1 VPCIRVLV
9 YPRGQRDLMWSAAID
24 HCGRQ
29 LAFAV
34 DHAVCD
40 SATSGTWPK
49 VLRITASSNSP
60 RFGSPRRENAT
71 APVLALSRDIACARR
86 IAADDFRQWL
96 TDNQA
101 ELADAADRWL
111 PRELEEVDRRTLIA
125 GMANDVVRAVDAA
138 IGVVPDGR
146 ANEGPV
152 VEGGAENDPDEIE
165 DQADD
170 ELELVDP
177 SADKLLDRL
186 LYWGILPRYAFPT
199 DVAPFYVFNVALS
212 TPFAPKME
220 FAPSQGLNIALSQYA
235 PNKQIWIK
243 GKQYTSKA
251 IFSPYRNERRDA
263 WGRRKLYFECSR
275 CGHAKTEEYD
285 ETRRN
290 AVVACEACRTPAT
303 FGPAK
308 PWFRPPGFA
317 HPIDKQPVT
326 TPDAPNETAYATR
339 AKLIMATP
347 GPDTGWLETG
357 TRIRAYPIREK
368 LLVSNSGPEG
378 DGYSYCV
385 LCGRIETAID
395 PEIIL
400 AQPHSR
406 PFPSD
411 EEEPCPGRVS
421 GRVVLGTDFITDI
434 ALFSFTL
441 DDPFCVFPGNDE
453 TASALRTVCEAVA
466 KAAGR
471 LLQIESGEILAEYR
485 PALTDNGAIGK
496 EVEIFVYDT
505 LAGGAGFSP
514 QLAYQTRP
522 LFEEALRILEDCPAD
537 CDSSCYRCLR
547 SFRNKIEHRS
557 LDRKLGGQFLRH
569 ALYGGYQP

>member
-1 VPCIRVLV
+1 
-9 YPRGQRDLMWSAAID
+9 
-24 HCGRQ
+24 
-29 LAFAV
+29 
-34 DHAVCD
+34 
-40 SATSGTWPK
+40 
-49 VLRITASSNSP
+49 
-60 RFGSPRRENAT
+60 
-71 APVLALSRDIACARR
+71 
-86 IAADDFRQWL
+86 
-96 TDNQA
+96 
-101 ELADAADRWL
+101 
-111 PRELEEVDRRTLIA
+111 
-125 GMANDVVRAVDAA
+125 
-138 IGVVPDGR
+138 
-146 ANEGPV
+146 
-152 VEGGAENDPDEIE
+152 
-165 DQADD
+165 
-170 ELELVDP
+170 
-177 SADKLLDRL
+177 
-186 LYWGILPRYAFPT
+186 
-199 DVAPFYVFNVALS
+199 
-212 TPFAPKME
+212 ME

-263 WGRRKLYFECSR
+263 WGRRRLYFECNR
-275 CGHAKTEEYD
+275 CGHAKTEEFD

-290 AVVACEACRTPAT
+290 MVVECEACRTPAT

-357 TRIRAYPIREK
+357 TRIRAFPTREK
-368 LLVSNSGPEG
+368 LLVSNSGPDG
-378 DGYSYCV
+378 DGYNYCV
-385 LCGRIETAID
+385 ACGRIETAVD

-400 AQPHSR
+400 TQPHSR
-406 PFPSD
+406 PFPTD
-411 EEEPCPGRVS
+411 DTELCQGRVS
-421 GRVVLGTDFITDI
+421 GHVVLGTDFITDI

-441 DDPFCVFPGNDE
+441 EDPFTVFPGNAE

-485 PALTDNGAIGK
+485 PALTANGAIGK
-496 EVEIFVYDT
+496 EVEVFVYDT

-514 QLAYQTRP
+514 QLAQKTKP
-522 LFEEALRILEDCPAD
+522 LFEEALKILESCLAR

-547 SFRNKIEHRS
+547 SFRNKIEHRF
-557 LDRKLGGQFLRH
+557 LDRQLGGQFLRH
-569 ALYGGYQP
+569 ALFGGYQPYPSDRVRASTEVLYRDLIRQFPNFIVEMNVRRQVGARNVLVPIVMTSRDGNRETWLALNSPIAPDVPVDAELRALLATNSVSVVCVDDLLVRRNLPAAIRNIRGSCSNAERHGHNRYGPGSAGSVSCGYFKKLPKNLNTKIK